1 MVREVDNL
9 YRDRLVGLVEGVDN
23 LFERGCKVCL
33 DRLVTTIRT
42 G

>member
-9 YRDRLVGLVEGVDN
+9 YQNRLVGLVGEVDN
-23 LFERGCKVCL
+23 LFGRGCKVCL
-33 DRLVTTIRT
+33 DRLVTSVRT